1 MSDAISSASLFAEA
15 IAKQFETILT
25 GANLLLPLLSP
36 KISQRALNYKVDDLS
51 TKQRHQMRM
60 RCLIKQYVI
69 MSKIVYFFDTAIY
82 SLYYLW

>member
-1 MSDAISSASLFAEA
+1 
-15 IAKQFETILT
+15 
-25 GANLLLPLLSP
+25 
-36 KISQRALNYKVDDLS
+36 
-51 TKQRHQMRM
+51 MRM